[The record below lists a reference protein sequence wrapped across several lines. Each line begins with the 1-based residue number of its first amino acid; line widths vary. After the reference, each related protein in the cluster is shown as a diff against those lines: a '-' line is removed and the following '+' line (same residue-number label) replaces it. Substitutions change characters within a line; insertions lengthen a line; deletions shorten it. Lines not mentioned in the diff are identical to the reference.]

1 MRIAVLGGNGFIG
14 KHLVN
19 RLVERGDQVIV
30 FTRTPPKFPVK
41 ELWTYKIKPVHTV
54 TWNPNKLSTSDDE
67 DLFEWEKALEVA
79 DVVIN
84 LVGKGIMDERWSP
97 GYLHECRDS
106 RVKPTELVSKFLT
119 NGRSRASIWINASAI
134 GIYGMDTGE
143 ADIDESSPLGEDVLG
158 RMCTEWEG
166 ATKAAEKI
174 GIRVMHARFGIVL
187 GLGGGMLARMLPMF
201 NSFLGGPLGSGKQ
214 FLSWVHIED
223 AAQSILH
230 MIDHKTYHGP
240 FNITAPEP
248 VTMGTF
254 AKDLGSSLER
264 PAIFAVPSWALRL
277 GLGEKSQALLGGQK
291 VHPRVLTELGY
302 EFRFPTLK
310 SALEDLVAQQKAE
323 KAKPKER
330 DRFSNLSK

>member
-1 MRIAVLGGNGFIG
+1 MRIAVVGGNGFIG
-14 KHLVN
+14 THLVK
-19 RLVERGDQVIV
+19 RLVERGDQVMV
-30 FTRTPPKFPVK
+30 FTRKPPKYPSK
-41 ELWTYKIKPVHTV
+41 ELWTYKLKPLQTV
-54 TWNPNKLSTSDDE
+54 TWDPNRLSTEDDE
-67 DLFEWEKALEVA
+67 GLFDWEKALEVA

-84 LVGKGIMDERWSP
+84 LAGKGIMDERWSP

-106 RVKPTELVSKFLT
+106 RVKPTELIGKFLT
-119 NGRSRASIWINASAI
+119 NGRSRATMWINASAI

-143 ADIDESSPLGEDVLG
+143 AEIDETSPVGDDVLA
-158 RMCTEWEG
+158 RMCVEWED
-166 ATKAAEKI
+166 ATKPAHKV
-174 GIRVMHARFGIVL
+174 GIRVLYARFGLVL
-187 GLGGGMLARMLPMF
+187 GLGGGMLAKMLPMF

-223 AAQSILH
+223 VAQSIMH
-230 MIDHKTYHGP
+230 MIDHKTYFGP

-248 VTMGTF
+248 ETMNTF

-277 GLGEKSQALLGGQK
+277 GLGEKSEALLGGQK
-291 VHPRVLTELGY
+291 VRPRVLTELGY
-302 EFRFPTLK
+302 SFRYPTLK

-330 DRFSNLSK
+330 DLFSGLPK